1 MANTDPLEA
10 AIAESQS
17 GGGGGTASQPAT
29 PASATT
35 ARVAPSLS
43 SRPHGLPHAP
53 GSHRKYPPL
62 LRPPGEQWKPP
73 GLLSSA
79 SGTGSGLGQHMPYS
93 QPWMR
98 QGQIALDNCVKHIA
112 ELKCMLQVRTDER
125 DANLKLAQQTN
136 ELLQEVTRERTQ
148 LQTQMHE
155 MQLEKESL
163 QTEAQ
168 AARANAE
175 KVTRELQEVTRVR
188 EQLTERLAATQTEL
202 KTAQID
208 AAGAKRALEAQSERF
223 ATMHATTMR
232 AEAEKAAAEA
242 LTQRV
247 EAERAAEVSAREAT
261 ERAMEEE
268 RAANEA
274 EAARAE
280 EERKRRALC
289 AVEVQD
295 DTRELLEIEIAA
307 ARAAMMPSVGKGGKE
322 AKPRPMRLD
331 ADGNVLTRFNDP
343 EELLQY
349 LEEGE
354 RGTKPLVTLLRA
366 SWLRAKMPETLPP
379 DRSKLPAEAF
389 ISASE
394 LRKIYKQSKEKKRKL
409 LPIIT
414 VLHPNSSPHAKGGPH
429 PDAEGAIVQTVCE
442 ALDERWDQFTRK
454 RGTGGD
460 SGISELGVFFDWIA
474 FGEGKS
480 AAGVSA
486 AAAAAAVEASAAG
499 SSGGGAAAAAGAG
512 GGKPPK
518 WVQAFGLFYAHELVT
533 VWMIPEKKDALSKQF
548 DYTGG
553 WAAAEHRLATLL
565 KSTSDLSGYSGP
577 WPQLLDLSEDID
589 SEHNERIHRPSPS
602 EPLAFRTRHEFGTA
616 AYVEGEDEREVVTH
630 MYRDALVEM
639 FTCAQALTFN
649 RLGWLDTDASRL
661 ALLLPLGSQVQELHL
676 SFNSIG
682 DQGLFLL
689 AQRMTQMVQLK
700 VLNLAGNQI
709 GDPGASRLSGALT
722 EATALQSSLFNLDL
736 GQNNIGDKGA
746 LALAASVGGDTKMA
760 LRKLNL
766 KGNPLSPAAKKGV
779 TKALKKQAKGG
790 APAATGR

>member
-1 MANTDPLEA
+1 
-10 AIAESQS
+10 
-17 GGGGGTASQPAT
+17 
-29 PASATT
+29 
-35 ARVAPSLS
+35 
-43 SRPHGLPHAP
+43 
-53 GSHRKYPPL
+53 
-62 LRPPGEQWKPP
+62 
-73 GLLSSA
+73 
-79 SGTGSGLGQHMPYS
+79 
-93 QPWMR
+93 
-98 QGQIALDNCVKHIA
+98 
-112 ELKCMLQVRTDER
+112 
-125 DANLKLAQQTN
+125 
-136 ELLQEVTRERTQ
+136 
-148 LQTQMHE
+148 
-155 MQLEKESL
+155 
-163 QTEAQ
+163 
-168 AARANAE
+168 
-175 KVTRELQEVTRVR
+175 
-188 EQLTERLAATQTEL
+188 
-202 KTAQID
+202 
-208 AAGAKRALEAQSERF
+208 
-223 ATMHATTMR
+223 
-232 AEAEKAAAEA
+232 
-242 LTQRV
+242 
-247 EAERAAEVSAREAT
+247 
-261 ERAMEEE
+261 
-268 RAANEA
+268 
-274 EAARAE
+274 
-280 EERKRRALC
+280 
-289 AVEVQD
+289 
-295 DTRELLEIEIAA
+295 
-307 ARAAMMPSVGKGGKE
+307 
-322 AKPRPMRLD
+322 
-331 ADGNVLTRFNDP
+331 
-343 EELLQY
+343 
-349 LEEGE
+349 
-354 RGTKPLVTLLRA
+354 
-366 SWLRAKMPETLPP
+366 
-379 DRSKLPAEAF
+379 
-389 ISASE
+389 
-394 LRKIYKQSKEKKRKL
+394 
-409 LPIIT
+409 
-414 VLHPNSSPHAKGGPH
+414 
-429 PDAEGAIVQTVCE
+429 
-442 ALDERWDQFTRK
+442 
-454 RGTGGD
+454 
-460 SGISELGVFFDWIA
+460 
-474 FGEGKS
+474 
-480 AAGVSA
+480 
-486 AAAAAAVEASAAG
+486 
-499 SSGGGAAAAAGAG
+499 
-512 GGKPPK
+512 
-518 WVQAFGLFYAHELVT
+518 VQAFGLFYAHELVT